1 MANGLDLSFTTV
13 DYAVFGIMLVI
24 SFGIGVYH
32 AFMSSTTKEG
42 LLNQQRI
49 ILLRSS
55 YPPIQILLYKPW
67 RVASKHNI
75 SKNHQNTIAWHI
87 NI

>member
-1 MANGLDLSFTTV
+1 MSFYIAFIITIIDNLSRI
-13 DYAVFGIMLVI
+13 A
-24 SFGIGVYH
+24 
-32 AFMSSTTKEG
+32 TKEG

>member
-1 MANGLDLSFTTV
+1 MFDNFTFQYFFQIVKMANGLDLSFTTV

-42 LLNQQRI
+42 LLKKTINF
-49 ILLRSS
+49 
-55 YPPIQILLYKPW
+55 
-67 RVASKHNI
+67 
-75 SKNHQNTIAWHI
+75 QNFLK
-87 NI
+87 